1 MLVTEFVRVGA
12 LRKALRSRNKAGD
25 PMGLPTQLLFMKQI
39 AEGMEY
45 LEQNQVVHRDLAARN
60 ILMDSETEVKISDFG
75 MSRNVEDYYTSS
87 RTGVWPLKWYAP
99 ECIYESK
106 FTSKSD
112 VWSFGVCSWE
122 ILSHGKK
129 PYAEF
134 SHGHEVVA
142 YAIEG
147 RGRLACPAA
156 CPESVYAILLNCWQ
170 HDRGDRP
177 SFRMLAEQLHAIDI
191 GASAPD
197 HEVPNAPP
205 PRPPRTGGASGR

>member
-45 LEQNQVVHRDLAARN
+45 LEQNHVVHRDLAARN

-156 CPESVYAILLNCWQ
+156 CPESVYVILLNCWQ

-197 HEVPNAPP
+197 YEVPNAPP
-205 PRPPRTGGASGR
+205 PRPPRTVGASGR

>member
-1 MLVTEFVRVGA
+1 MENYYKT
-12 LRKALRSRNKAGD
+12 SRAG
-25 PMGLPTQLLFMKQI
+25 M
-39 AEGMEY
+39 
-45 LEQNQVVHRDLAARN
+45 
-60 ILMDSETEVKISDFG
+60 
-75 MSRNVEDYYTSS
+75 
-87 RTGVWPLKWYAP
+87 WPLKWYAP
-99 ECIYESK
+99 ECMYFSK
-106 FTSKSD
+106 FTSKGD
-112 VWSFGVCSWE
+112 VWSYGVCSWE

-156 CPESVYAILLNCWQ
+156 CPESVYVILLNCWQ

-197 HEVPNAPP
+197 YEVPNAPP
-205 PRPPRTGGASGR
+205 PRPPRSVGASGR